1 MYRPVPLAPVDTV
14 IRPQRDDLHS
24 SGLDQWW
31 HRWQEKIFS
40 STRLRTKKLKRFSQ
54 LVETFNN
61 QYQAMSASDIENR
74 RRDIQAELIR
84 SGFSEKTVVE
94 CFALVRE
101 VAGRVLGMRH
111 YNVQLMGG
119 YAMLRGMIAEMETGE
134 GKTLTA
140 TLTAATVALA
150 GVPVHVISVNDYL
163 TQRDADTMRPL
174 YEALGL
180 SVGCVNQA
188 VAHEE
193 RAGQYQRNVIYCTN
207 KDVTFDYLRDR
218 IALGQRDSALSLYA
232 EHLYGKGSRMQALL
246 LPGLHFAI
254 IDEADSILV
263 DEARTP
269 LIISATSEN
278 APLDLA
284 LFETSVK
291 LSQQLEIDEHF
302 RVDLRQHRVKLT
314 RSGSEYL
321 LALSKNMGSE
331 WQSRLRRE
339 ELVTQ
344 ALIAEHLYIRDEHYL
359 VRDGKIMIID
369 EYTGRVMPDRSW
381 EYGLHQLIELKE
393 GCELTPP
400 RETLARMSYQ
410 RFFGRYLYLA
420 GMTGTAEEVRD
431 ELWSVYSL
439 RCARIPTQQQSKRQ
453 YLGSKV
459 FLTRQQK
466 VAAITARVKELH
478 LQGRAILLGTA
489 SVAASEELS
498 EAFTQASL
506 EHQVLNAKQDSD
518 EAKLVERAGESG
530 RITIATSMAG
540 RGTDIKLQ
548 ASVKEC
554 GGLFVLIVER
564 NDAGRID
571 RQLAGRCAR
580 QGDPGSVEYIL
591 SLEDNLVAGKRGGW
605 RCDFAKF
612 VLKKNNFAAA
622 FIAKWVINRAQ
633 KRVEKL
639 HYQMRRDLLKNDR
652 QQGELLSF
660 SGRQE

>member
-1 MYRPVPLAPVDTV
+1 MFSNIPLAPVDQV
-14 IRPQRDDLHS
+14 IRPQREDTHHS
-24 SGLDQWW
+24 TLDQWW

-40 STRLRTKKLKRFSQ
+40 STVLRTKKLKNFSV
-54 LVETFNN
+54 LVAAHEKT
-61 QYQAMSASDIENR
+61 YQATSDSDIEQR
-74 RRDIQAELIR
+74 RQVLQAELIR
-84 SGFSEKTVVE
+84 SGFTESIVAE
-94 CFALVRE
+94 CFALIRE
-101 VAGRVLGMRH
+101 VASRVLGMQH
-111 YNVQLMGG
+111 YSVQVMGG

-163 TQRDADTMRPL
+163 TQRDADSMRPL

-180 SVGCVNQA
+180 TVGCVNQD
-188 VAHEE
+188 VAHEDRPE
-193 RAGQYQRNVIYCTN
+193 QYQRNVIYCTN

-218 IALGQRDSALSLYA
+218 IALGQQDSALSLYA
-232 EHLYGKGSRMQALL
+232 EHLYGKGSRMQSLL

-269 LIISATSEN
+269 LIISATSEH
-278 APLDLA
+278 APLDVI
-284 LFETSVK
+284 LFKQSAQFSNTLK
-291 LSQQLEIDEHF
+291 IDEHF
-302 RVDLRQHRVKLT
+302 NIEHRHQRVKLT
-314 RSGSEYL
+314 DSGSEYL
-321 LALSKNMGSE
+321 LTLSKTAGPE
-331 WQSRLRRE
+331 WKSRLRRE

-393 GCELTPP
+393 DCELTPP

-410 RFFGRYLYLA
+410 RFFCRYLYLS

-439 RCARIPTQQQSKRQ
+439 RSARIPTQLESKRQ
-453 YLGSKV
+453 QLGSKI
-459 FLTRQQK
+459 FLTKKQK
-466 VAAITARVKELH
+466 VDAVTMRVKQLH
-478 LQGRAILLGTA
+478 EEGRAILLGTA
-489 SVAASEELS
+489 SVAASEEMS
-498 EAFTQASL
+498 DAFRKENLQ
-506 EHQVLNAKQDSD
+506 HQVLNAKQDSD
-518 EAKLVERAGESG
+518 EAQLVESAGQTG

-548 ASVKEC
+548 KQVKQC

-580 QGDPGSVEYIL
+580 QGDPGSVEYML
-591 SLEDNLVAGKRGGW
+591 SLEDNLVSGERGGW
-605 RCDFAKF
+605 RCKLAK
-612 VLKKNNFAAA
+612 LILQKKILVAQ
-622 FIAKWVINRAQ
+622 FIARWVLNWAQ
-633 KRVEKL
+633 QRVEKL
-639 HYQMRRDLLKNDR
+639 HYQMRRDLLKNDQ